1 LKTVSTDN
9 NTQANLEMSP
19 DVQNPEPP
27 L

>member
-1 LKTVSTDN
+1 M
-9 NTQANLEMSP
+9 TQANLEMSL